1 MRRAVPEGQGLD
13 RPPRFLR
20 HRVTA
25 RAGHK
30 VAFDRMISAAETK
43 AFKPHVATYVRTAEI
58 MGVRSMT
65 EPAALPA
72 P

>member
-1 MRRAVPEGQGLD
+1 MRHAVPEGQGLG
-13 RPPRFLR
+13 RPARFLR
-20 HRVTA
+20 HPVTA

-30 VAFDRMISAAETK
+30 VAFDRMISVAETN
-43 AFKPHVATYVRTAEI
+43 AFKPHVATYVWTAEI
-58 MGVRSMT
+58 MTVRSMT